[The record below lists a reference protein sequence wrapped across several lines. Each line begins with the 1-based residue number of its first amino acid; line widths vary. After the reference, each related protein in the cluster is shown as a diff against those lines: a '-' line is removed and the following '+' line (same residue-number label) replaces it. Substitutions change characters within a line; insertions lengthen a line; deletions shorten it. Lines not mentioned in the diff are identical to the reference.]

1 MGCGQEAAGAEVEA
15 GEEVVERSG
24 DGGAGQAAAAEAAQ
38 ASAEAAPELTTEAAP
53 AAAVAQAA
61 AAAVAAALAS
71 AAPVVGQEAASAELA
86 AAVITALPQAT
97 PPTASPSRLGMLYG
111 ETDEAYTERL
121 RDRDPGRLALQE
133 HQDLYSRF
141 KWTAG
146 PAERWQGGVWK
157 EAQDAIERRFWTRR
171 AEACCSPAEMAE
183 CRG

>member
-1 MGCGQEAAGAEVEA
+1 MEA

-24 DGGAGQAAAAEAAQ
+24 DGSAGQAAAAEASQ
-38 ASAEAAPELTTEAAP
+38 AFAEAAPELTTEAAP

-61 AAAVAAALAS
+61 AAAVAALAS
-71 AAPVVGQEAASAELA
+71 TVPVVGQEAASAELA

-141 KWTAG
+141 QVDGRAG
-146 PAERWQGGVWK
+146 
-157 EAQDAIERRFWTRR
+157 R
-171 AEACCSPAEMAE
+171 ALAG
-183 CRG
+183 RGLEGSAGRH